1 MKQQHQQRR
10 WWWARQRRR
19 RSVVGIGG
27 AIVVVVAAA
36 LLAAASAAEAPN
48 YAQDV
53 VLDALLNL
61 ADGLYNH
68 QNLSAVDSWCDPD
81 VVVHGDGLWLPRVDF
96 AGARW
101 LRSIHREY
109 FAAYSDWSCETVAAA
124 LGTPTSVAVSSS
136 PSSPDKTNAPKY
148 VSAFALF
155 RWQATNT
162 AAWRGVGPTLRKS
175 EAWGVIEAVLWAP
188 GSKQAAAGG
197 LGAVAALTLRDSG
210 LLEVRE
216 ASLQRPEPALPLSA
230 NITTTGGGGPVFS
243 LADELRSSPEWMP
256 SASLRQG
263 AVARLASVLASLAVG
278 GGGGSSGAARMAA
291 VAGAMAG
298 AATDDVVLADGTD
311 VWGPRAP
318 PEQGKG
324 AVAAWLA
331 LWAEQRGVER
341 AEVAAS
347 AATSTSNKVF
357 VSFRLA
363 VPPADDDDDED
374 YQGRRY
380 RHHSLSWPSRP
391 SYIDGV
397 AVGVFDQSGRISRI
411 VLFRNGSPSETR
423 EALIGGG
430 GWSRKEAAAVVAVDR
445 RR

>member
-1 MKQQHQQRR
+1 
-10 WWWARQRRR
+10 
-19 RSVVGIGG
+19 
-27 AIVVVVAAA
+27 
-36 LLAAASAAEAPN
+36 
-48 YAQDV
+48 
-53 VLDALLNL
+53 
-61 ADGLYNH
+61 
-68 QNLSAVDSWCDPD
+68 
-81 VVVHGDGLWLPRVDF
+81 VDF
-96 AGARW
+96 TGARW

-109 FAAYSDWSCETVAAA
+109 FAAYSEWKCELVAAA
-124 LGTPTSVAVSSS
+124 LGTPTSVAAAASLPPAS
-136 PSSPDKTNAPKY
+136 PPQPNAPKY

-162 AAWRGVGPTLRKS
+162 AAWRGVGPTMRQS
-175 EAWGVIEAVLWAP
+175 DAWGVVEAALWAP
-188 GSKQAAAGG
+188 GSKQAGADGT
-197 LGAVAALTLRDSG
+197 GAVAALTLRDAG

-216 ASLQRPEPALPLSA
+216 ASLQRPEPAAPLSYRPGDD
-230 NITTTGGGGPVFS
+230 GGQGAGGSSSPSSSSSLS
-243 LADELRSSPEWMP
+243 LADELRASPAWVP

-278 GGGGSSGAARMAA
+278 GGGGAARMAA
-291 VAGAMAG
+291 VAGAMAA

-318 PEQGKG
+318 PEQGRG

-363 VPPADDDDDED
+363 VPPAEEEKDDDEGGGGGEGGGVVARVVA
-374 YQGRRY
+374 GRR
-380 RHHSLSWPSRP
+380 RVSWPSRP

-397 AVGVFDQSGRISRI
+397 AVGIFDQAGRISRI
-411 VLFRNGSPSETR
+411 VLFRNGSPTETR

-430 GWSRKEAAAVVAVDR
+430 GWRRRRREGPVVAAAR
-445 RR
+445 L